1 MATRLNNEKLN
12 SDNKHWRPTPT
23 FIANLIF
30 WLIVELLTL
39 TLEAPIS
46 QNGQTQTIRRQYAD
60 ELFECV

>member
-23 FIANLIF
+23 FIANLIS
-30 WLIVELLTL
+30 WLIAELLTL

-46 QNGQTQTIRRQYAD
+46 QNGQTHLNNSSVICRRI
-60 ELFECV
+60 V

>member
-46 QNGQTQTIRRQYAD
+46 QNGQTHLNNSSAICRRI
-60 ELFECV
+60 V

>member
-12 SDNKHWRPTPT
+12 SDNKHCRPTPT

-46 QNGQTQTIRRQYAD
+46 QNGQTHLNNSSAICRRI
-60 ELFECV
+60 V